1 MLHTALVICYIVLA
15 TVFFGIVTIALSL
28 IDKSGKAPHKVA
40 GIWGAT
46 ILNVAGIRV
55 KVKGLKHIDPK
66 KSYIF
71 MANHQSNFDIPV
83 LLGKL
88 PVQFRW
94 LAKEELFRIPLF
106 GLAMKRAGYISIDRS
121 DFRKAVHSLKKAAET
136 IRKGA
141 SVVIFPEGT
150 RSRDGLIHGFKKGGF
165 IMAIDAKVPIV
176 PVVLHGT
183 RAIMAKESL
192 RIEPNDVLVEI
203 KKPIETSEYTR
214 KGKDQLMKQVRK
226 SICESFDRG
235 AADTRCLR

>member
-15 TVFFGIVTIALSL
+15 TIFFGIMTIALSL

-40 GIWGAT
+40 AIWGAT
-46 ILNVAGIRV
+46 ILSVARIRV
-55 KVKGLKHIDPK
+55 KVLGLQNIDSK
-66 KSYIF
+66 KPCIF

-106 GLAMKRAGYISIDRS
+106 GFAMKRAGYISIDRS
-121 DFRKAVHSLKKAAET
+121 DFRKAVLSLKKAAET
-136 IRKGA
+136 VRKGA
-141 SVVIFPEGT
+141 SVIIFPEGT
-150 RSRDGLIHGFKKGGF
+150 RSRDGLIHDFKKGGF

-192 RIEPNDVLVEI
+192 RINPNDVLVEI
-203 KKPIETSEYTR
+203 KKPIKTSEFTR
-214 KGKDQLMKQVRK
+214 KTKDQLMERVRR

-235 AADTRCLR
+235 AVNTRCLK